1 MRSHVYDYYLSLYE
15 IYMWYH
21 SPMYV
26 ETVPNRNSP
35 PAILLREGRRE
46 GKKVHK
52 RTLANLTHW
61 PKDKIERLRRVL
73 KNEPLVHPD
82 QLFVIE
88 RSLPH
93 GHVELLLEAIRQLKL
108 PALID
113 PRPSPKR
120 DRVLAM
126 ILQRLLYPAS
136 KLATTRLWHTTTLA
150 EELSLEDTDE
160 DDLYEAMDWL
170 LERQDRIER
179 KLAKRHLAEGDPV
192 LYDVSSSYY
201 EGQTCPLM
209 QFGHNRDG
217 KRDRPIV
224 VYGVLADSM
233 GRPLA
238 VEAYA
243 GNTGD
248 PTTVPDQVEKVRG
261 RFGLQRVVLVG
272 DRGLLTETQINHL
285 KRYPGLGWI
294 SALRHHQIRRLVESE
309 AVQLSLFDERHLAE
323 VRSPDYP
330 GERLIVCH
338 NPLLAEHRR
347 QKREALLTAT
357 EEALARIA
365 RQVARRTRTP
375 LSATE
380 IAEKLGRVKN
390 RFQVAKHFRTQIADG
405 SFHYERRTEAII
417 REAQLD
423 GFYMLRTSEPADRL
437 PTAAVVRRYKD
448 LTRVE
453 RAFRSLKT
461 VDLHI
466 RPIRHRVESRVRAHL
481 FLCLLAYYVHW
492 HLRQAL
498 APLLFDDED
507 LEAERARR
515 DPVLAAQPSASAK
528 RKKRKRLTE
537 DGFPLQ
543 SLETLMAHLGTRARH
558 RCRLPSEPDAPC
570 VQRLT
575 EPTPLQQRAFEL
587 IRMFPGNTT

>member
-1 MRSHVYDYYLSLYE
+1 
-15 IYMWYH
+15 
-21 SPMYV
+21 MYV

-113 PRPSPKR
+113 PRSSPKR

-248 PTTVPDQVEKVRG
+248 PTTVGDQVEKIRG

-285 KRYPGLGWI
+285 KRHPGLGWI

-390 RFQVAKHFRTQIADG
+390 RFQVAKHFRTEIADG

-558 RCRLPSEPDAPC
+558 QCRLPSEPDAPAPRDC

>member
-1 MRSHVYDYYLSLYE
+1 
-15 IYMWYH
+15 
-21 SPMYV
+21 MYV

-82 QLFVIE
+82 QLFLIE

-93 GHVELLLEAIRQLKL
+93 GHVEILLEAMRRLKL

-126 ILQRLLYPAS
+126 IVQRLLYPAS
-136 KLATTRLWHTTTLA
+136 KLATTRLWHSTTLA

-224 VYGVLADSM
+224 VYGVLADAM

-238 VEAYA
+238 VQAYA

-285 KRYPGLGWI
+285 KRHPGLGWV

-357 EEALARIA
+357 EEALAGIA

-466 RPIRHRVESRVRAHL
+466 RPIRHRTETRVRAHL

-528 RKKRKRLTE
+528 RKKRKRRTE

-558 RCRLPSEPDAPC
+558 QCRLPSEPDAPC

>member
-1 MRSHVYDYYLSLYE
+1 
-15 IYMWYH
+15 
-21 SPMYV
+21 MYV

-46 GKKVHK
+46 GKRVHK

-82 QLFVIE
+82 QLFLIE

-93 GHVELLLEAIRQLKL
+93 GHVEILLEVVRKLKL

-113 PRPSPKR
+113 PRPSPQR

-136 KLATTRLWHTTTLA
+136 KLATTRLWHTTTLG

-179 KLAKRHLAEGDPV
+179 KLAKRHLGEGDPV

-201 EGQTCPLM
+201 EGRTCPLM

-238 VEAYA
+238 VQAYA

-248 PTTVPDQVEKVRG
+248 PTTVGDQVEKVQD
-261 RFGLQRVVLVG
+261 RFGLKRVVLVG

-285 KRYPGLGWI
+285 KRHPGLGWI
-294 SALRHHQIRRLVESE
+294 SALRHRQIRRLVESE
-309 AVQLSLFDERHLAE
+309 AVQFSLFDERHLAE

-380 IAEKLGRVKN
+380 IAEKVGRVKN
-390 RFQVAKHFRTQIADG
+390 RYKLAKHFRTEIADG
-405 SFHYERRTEAII
+405 SFHYERRTEAIT

-423 GFYMLRTSEPADRL
+423 GFYLLRTSEPADRL

-466 RPIRHRVESRVRAHL
+466 RPIRHRVETRVRAHL

-515 DPVLAAQPSASAK
+515 DPVLAAQPSDSAK
-528 RKKRKRLTE
+528 RKKGKRRTE
-537 DGFPLQ
+537 DGLPLQ
-543 SLETLMAHLGTRARH
+543 SLETLMAQMGTRARH
-558 RCRLPSEPDAPC
+558 QCRLPSEPDAPC

-575 EPTPLQQRAFEL
+575 EPTPLQQRAMEL
-587 IRMFPGNTT
+587 IRMFPGKTT

>member
-1 MRSHVYDYYLSLYE
+1 
-15 IYMWYH
+15 
-21 SPMYV
+21 MYV

-82 QLFVIE
+82 QLFAIE

-93 GHVELLLEAIRQLKL
+93 GHVEILLEAMRQLKL

-136 KLATTRLWHTTTLA
+136 KLDTTRLWHSTTLA

-217 KRDRPIV
+217 KLDRPIV
-224 VYGVLADSM
+224 VYGVLADAM

-238 VEAYA
+238 VQAYA

-285 KRYPGLGWI
+285 KRHPGLGWV

-357 EEALARIA
+357 EEALAGIA

-380 IAEKLGRVKN
+380 IAEKVGRVKN
-390 RFQVAKHFRTQIADG
+390 RFQVAKHFRTEIADG
-405 SFHYERRTEAII
+405 SFHYERRTEAIT

-466 RPIRHRVESRVRAHL
+466 RPIRHRVESRVRAYL

-498 APLLFDDED
+498 APLLFDDEE

-515 DPVLAAQPSASAK
+515 DPVLAAQPSDSAK
-528 RKKRKRLTE
+528 RKKRKRRTE
-537 DGFPLQ
+537 DGLPLQ

>member
-1 MRSHVYDYYLSLYE
+1 
-15 IYMWYH
+15 
-21 SPMYV
+21 MYV

-82 QLFVIE
+82 QLFLIE

-93 GHVELLLEAIRQLKL
+93 GHVEILLEVVRKLKL
-108 PALID
+108 PSLID
-113 PRPSPKR
+113 PRPSPQR

-136 KLATTRLWHTTTLA
+136 KLATTRLWHTTTLG

-170 LERQDRIER
+170 LKRQDRIER

-201 EGQTCPLM
+201 EGRTCPLM

-224 VYGVLADSM
+224 VYGVLADGM

-238 VEAYA
+238 VQAYA

-248 PTTVPDQVEKVRG
+248 PTTVGDQVEKVRD
-261 RFGLQRVVLVG
+261 RFGLKRVVLVG

-285 KRYPGLGWI
+285 KRHPGLGWI

-347 QKREALLTAT
+347 QKREALLRAT
-357 EEALARIA
+357 EEALAGIA

-380 IAEKLGRVKN
+380 IAEKVGRVKN
-390 RFQVAKHFRTQIADG
+390 RYKLAKHFRTEIADG
-405 SFHYERRTEAII
+405 SFHYERRTEAIT

-423 GFYMLRTSEPADRL
+423 GFYLLRTSEPADRL

-466 RPIRHRVESRVRAHL
+466 RPIRHRVETRVRAHL

-498 APLLFDDED
+498 APLLFDDEE

-515 DPVLAAQPSASAK
+515 DPVLAAQPSDSAK
-528 RKKRKRLTE
+528 RKKVKRRTE
-537 DGFPLQ
+537 DGLPLQ
-543 SLETLMAHLGTRARH
+543 SLETLMAQMGTRARH
-558 RCRLPSEPDAPC
+558 QCRLPSEPDAPC

-575 EPTPLQQRAFEL
+575 EPTPLQQRAMEL
-587 IRMFPGNTT
+587 IRMFPGKTT

>member
-1 MRSHVYDYYLSLYE
+1 
-15 IYMWYH
+15 
-21 SPMYV
+21 MYV

-52 RTLANLTHW
+52 RTLVNLTHW

-233 GRPLA
+233 GRPLT

-248 PTTVPDQVEKVRG
+248 PTTVPDQVEKVRRIG
-261 RFGLQRVVLVG
+261 SVLKRVVLVG

-294 SALRHHQIRRLVESE
+294 SALRHRQIRRLVESE

-338 NPLLAEHRR
+338 NPLLADHRR
-347 QKREALLTAT
+347 RKREALLDGHRRGAGPDRPPGGADGPARPCRPPRSPRKSAASRTASRWPNT
-357 EEALARIA
+357 SGQRSQTDPSTMSGAPKPSPG
-365 RQVARRTRTP
+365 RRNWMGSICCGPAKGPIGCRRPRWCAATRT
-375 LSATE
+375 
-380 IAEKLGRVKN
+380 
-390 RFQVAKHFRTQIADG
+390 
-405 SFHYERRTEAII
+405 
-417 REAQLD
+417 
-423 GFYMLRTSEPADRL
+423 
-437 PTAAVVRRYKD
+437 
-448 LTRVE
+448 
-453 RAFRSLKT
+453 
-461 VDLHI
+461 
-466 RPIRHRVESRVRAHL
+466 
-481 FLCLLAYYVHW
+481 
-492 HLRQAL
+492 
-498 APLLFDDED
+498 
-507 LEAERARR
+507 
-515 DPVLAAQPSASAK
+515 
-528 RKKRKRLTE
+528 
-537 DGFPLQ
+537 
-543 SLETLMAHLGTRARH
+543 
-558 RCRLPSEPDAPC
+558 
-570 VQRLT
+570 
-575 EPTPLQQRAFEL
+575 
-587 IRMFPGNTT
+587 

>member
-1 MRSHVYDYYLSLYE
+1 
-15 IYMWYH
+15 
-21 SPMYV
+21 MYV

-120 DRVLAM
+120 DRILAM
-126 ILQRLLYPAS
+126 IVQRLLHPAS
-136 KLATTRLWHTTTLA
+136 KLATTRLWHSTTLA

-224 VYGVLADSM
+224 VYGVLADAM

-238 VEAYA
+238 VQAYA

-357 EEALARIA
+357 EEALAGIA

-405 SFHYERRTEAII
+405 SFHYERRTEAIT

-466 RPIRHRVESRVRAHL
+466 RPIRHRTETRVRAHL

-528 RKKRKRLTE
+528 RKKRKRRTE
-537 DGFPLQ
+537 DGFPLH

-558 RCRLPSEPDAPC
+558 QCRLPSEPDAPC

>member
-1 MRSHVYDYYLSLYE
+1 
-15 IYMWYH
+15 
-21 SPMYV
+21 MYV

-93 GHVELLLEAIRQLKL
+93 GHVELLLEAMRRLKL

-113 PRPSPKR
+113 PRPSPQR
-120 DRVLAM
+120 DRVVAM

-224 VYGVLADSM
+224 VYGVLADAM

-285 KRYPGLGWI
+285 KRHPGLGWV
-294 SALRHHQIRRLVESE
+294 SVLRHHQIRRLVESE

-357 EEALARIA
+357 EEALAGIA

-466 RPIRHRVESRVRAHL
+466 RPIRHRTETRVRAHL

-515 DPVLAAQPSASAK
+515 DPVLAAQPSDSAK
-528 RKKRKRLTE
+528 RKKRKRRTE

-558 RCRLPSEPDAPC
+558 QCRLPSEPDAPC

>member
-1 MRSHVYDYYLSLYE
+1 
-15 IYMWYH
+15 
-21 SPMYV
+21 MYV

-52 RTLANLTHW
+52 RTLANLSSW

-73 KNEPLVHPD
+73 KDEPLVHPD
-82 QLFVIE
+82 QLFLIE

-93 GHVELLLEAIRQLKL
+93 GHVELLMEVARKLKL
-108 PALID
+108 PWLID
-113 PRPSPKR
+113 PRPSPQR

-126 ILQRLLYPAS
+126 ILQRLLHPAS
-136 KLATTRLWHTTTLA
+136 KLATTRLWHTTTLG
-150 EELSLEDTDE
+150 EELSVGDTDE

-170 LERQDRIER
+170 LERQDRIEH
-179 KLAKRHLAEGDPV
+179 KLAKRHLSEGDPV

-201 EGQTCPLM
+201 EGESCPLM

-217 KRDRPIV
+217 RRDRPMV
-224 VYGVLADSM
+224 VYGVLADGM

-248 PTTVPDQVEKVRG
+248 PTTVGDQVEKVRG
-261 RFGLQRVVLVG
+261 RFGLKRVVLVG
-272 DRGLLTETQINHL
+272 DRGLLTETQIRHL
-285 KRYPGLGWI
+285 KRYPGVGWI
-294 SALRHHQIRRLVESE
+294 SALRHRQIRGLVESE
-309 AVQLSLFDERHLAE
+309 AVQLSLFDRRHLAE

-338 NPLLAEHRR
+338 NPILAEHRR
-347 QKREALLTAT
+347 QKREALLEAT
-357 EEALARIA
+357 EEALEGIA
-365 RQVARRTRTP
+365 RQVTRRTRTP
-375 LSATE
+375 LLATE
-380 IAEKLGRVKN
+380 IAEKVGRVKN
-390 RFQVAKHFRTQIADG
+390 RFQVAKHFRTEIADG
-405 SFHYERRTEAII
+405 VFRYERHTEAIT

-423 GFYMLRTSEPADRL
+423 GFYILRTSEGADRL
-437 PTAAVVRRYKD
+437 PTAEVVRRYKD

-461 VDLHI
+461 VDLEI
-466 RPIRHRVESRVRAHL
+466 RPIRHRVEGRVRAHL

-498 APLLFDDED
+498 APLLFDDEE

-515 DPVLAAQPSASAK
+515 DPVLAAQPSESAK
-528 RKKRKRLTE
+528 RKKSKRLTE
-537 DGFPLQ
+537 EGLPLH
-543 SLETLMAHLGTRARH
+543 SLETLMAAMGTRARH
-558 RCRLPSEPDAPC
+558 QCRLPSEPDAPC
-570 VQRLT
+570 IQRLT
-575 EPTPLQQRAFEL
+575 EPTPLQQRAL
-587 IRMFPGNTT
+587 QLVRMFPGKRT

>member
-1 MRSHVYDYYLSLYE
+1 MFHFV
-15 IYMWYH
+15 
-21 SPMYV
+21 PMYMINNSLDMKSICDSI
-26 ETVPNRNSP
+26 VPCTSKPSP
-35 PAILLREGRRE
+35 TATLPPPSSCAKAAVRARRS
-46 GKKVHK
+46 
-52 RTLANLTHW
+52 TNAPCLTHW

-82 QLFVIE
+82 QLFLIE

-93 GHVELLLEAIRQLKL
+93 GHVEILLEVVRKLKL

-126 ILQRLLYPAS
+126 ILQRLLHPAS
-136 KLATTRLWHTTTLA
+136 KLATTRLWQPPPWPRM
-150 EELSLEDTDE
+150 SLEDTDE

-201 EGQTCPLM
+201 EGRTCPLM

-238 VEAYA
+238 VQAYA

-285 KRYPGLGWI
+285 KRHPGLGWV

-390 RFQVAKHFRTQIADG
+390 ASRWPNTSGPRSQTGPSTMSGARKPSSGRRNWTG
-405 SFHYERRTEAII
+405 ST
-417 REAQLD
+417 
-423 GFYMLRTSEPADRL
+423 
-437 PTAAVVRRYKD
+437 
-448 LTRVE
+448 
-453 RAFRSLKT
+453 
-461 VDLHI
+461 
-466 RPIRHRVESRVRAHL
+466 
-481 FLCLLAYYVHW
+481 C
-492 HLRQAL
+492 
-498 APLLFDDED
+498 
-507 LEAERARR
+507 
-515 DPVLAAQPSASAK
+515 
-528 RKKRKRLTE
+528 
-537 DGFPLQ
+537 
-543 SLETLMAHLGTRARH
+543 
-558 RCRLPSEPDAPC
+558 
-570 VQRLT
+570 
-575 EPTPLQQRAFEL
+575 
-587 IRMFPGNTT
+587 

>member
-1 MRSHVYDYYLSLYE
+1 
-15 IYMWYH
+15 
-21 SPMYV
+21 MYV

-93 GHVELLLEAIRQLKL
+93 GHVELLLEAIRRLKL

-238 VEAYA
+238 VQAYA

-248 PTTVPDQVEKVRG
+248 PTTVPDQVEKIRG

-558 RCRLPSEPDAPC
+558 QCRLPSEPDAPC

>member
-1 MRSHVYDYYLSLYE
+1 
-15 IYMWYH
+15 
-21 SPMYV
+21 MYV

-93 GHVELLLEAIRQLKL
+93 GHVEILLEAMRRLKL

-126 ILQRLLYPAS
+126 IVQRLLYPAS
-136 KLATTRLWHTTTLA
+136 KLATTRLWHSTTLA

-224 VYGVLADSM
+224 VYGVLADAM

-238 VEAYA
+238 VQAYA

-285 KRYPGLGWI
+285 KRHPGLGWV

-357 EEALARIA
+357 EEALAGIA

-466 RPIRHRVESRVRAHL
+466 RPIRHRTETRVRAHL

-528 RKKRKRLTE
+528 RKKRKRRTE

-558 RCRLPSEPDAPC
+558 QCRLPSEPDAPC

>member
-1 MRSHVYDYYLSLYE
+1 
-15 IYMWYH
+15 
-21 SPMYV
+21 MYV

-82 QLFVIE
+82 QLFLIE

-93 GHVELLLEAIRQLKL
+93 GHVEILLEVVRKLKL

-113 PRPSPKR
+113 PRPSPQR

-136 KLATTRLWHTTTLA
+136 KLATTRLWHSTTLA

-179 KLAKRHLAEGDPV
+179 KLAKRHLGEGDPV

-201 EGQTCPLM
+201 EGRTCPLM

-238 VEAYA
+238 VQAYA

-285 KRYPGLGWI
+285 KRHPGLGWV

-347 QKREALLTAT
+347 QKREALLRAT

-437 PTAAVVRRYKD
+437 GTAAVVRRYKD

-466 RPIRHRVESRVRAHL
+466 RPIRHRTETRVRAHL

-492 HLRQAL
+492 HLRQSL

-537 DGFPLQ
+537 DGFPLH
-543 SLETLMAHLGTRARH
+543 SLETLMAQMGTRARH
-558 RCRLPSEPDAPC
+558 QCRLPSEPDAPC

>member
-1 MRSHVYDYYLSLYE
+1 
-15 IYMWYH
+15 
-21 SPMYV
+21 MYV

-93 GHVELLLEAIRQLKL
+93 GHVELLLEAIRRLKL

-238 VEAYA
+238 VQAYA

-537 DGFPLQ
+537 DGLPLQ

-558 RCRLPSEPDAPC
+558 QCRLPSEPDAPC

>member
-1 MRSHVYDYYLSLYE
+1 
-15 IYMWYH
+15 
-21 SPMYV
+21 MYV

-82 QLFVIE
+82 QLFLIE

-93 GHVELLLEAIRQLKL
+93 GHVELLLEAMRRLKL

-113 PRPSPKR
+113 PRPSPQR
-120 DRVLAM
+120 DRVVAM

-170 LERQDRIER
+170 LKLQDRIER

-285 KRYPGLGWI
+285 KRHPGLGWV
-294 SALRHHQIRRLVESE
+294 SVLRHHQIRRLVESE

-357 EEALARIA
+357 EEALAGIA

-528 RKKRKRLTE
+528 RKKGKRRTE

-558 RCRLPSEPDAPC
+558 QCRLPSEPDAPC

>member
-1 MRSHVYDYYLSLYE
+1 
-15 IYMWYH
+15 
-21 SPMYV
+21 MYV

-52 RTLANLTHW
+52 RTLANLSHW

-82 QLFVIE
+82 QLFAIE

-93 GHVELLLEAIRQLKL
+93 GHVELLLEVVRQLKL

-113 PRPSPKR
+113 SRPSPQR

-126 ILQRLLYPAS
+126 ILQRLLHPAS
-136 KLATTRLWHTTTLA
+136 KLATTRLWHTTTLG

-179 KLAKRHLAEGDPV
+179 KLAKRHLAEGDAV

-201 EGQTCPLM
+201 EGQTCSLM

-217 KRDRPIV
+217 RRDRPMV
-224 VYGVLADSM
+224 VYGVLADQM
-233 GRPLA
+233 GRPLS
-238 VEAYA
+238 VQAYA

-248 PTTVPDQVEKVRG
+248 PTTVGDQVEKVRG
-261 RFGLQRVVLVG
+261 RFGLERVVLVG
-272 DRGLLTETQINHL
+272 DRGLLTETQISHL
-285 KRYPGLGWI
+285 KRHPGVGWV

-347 QKREALLTAT
+347 RKREALLTAT
-357 EEALARIA
+357 EEALAGIA

-380 IAEKLGRVKN
+380 IAEKVGRVKN

-405 SFHYERRTEAII
+405 SFHYERRTDAII

-466 RPIRHRVESRVRAHL
+466 RPIRHRVENRVRAHL
-481 FLCLLAYYVHW
+481 FLCLLAYYVQW
-492 HLRQAL
+492 HLRLAL
-498 APLLFDDED
+498 APLLFDDEE

-515 DPVLAAQPSASAK
+515 DPVLAAQPSDSAK
-528 RKKRKRLTE
+528 RKKNKRLSQ
-537 DGFPLQ
+537 DGLPLQ
-543 SLETLMAHLGTRARH
+543 SLETLMAQMATRARH
-558 RCRLPSEPDAPC
+558 QCRLPSEPDGPR

-587 IRMFPGNTT
+587 IRMFPGKTT

>member
-1 MRSHVYDYYLSLYE
+1 
-15 IYMWYH
+15 
-21 SPMYV
+21 MYV

-82 QLFVIE
+82 QLFLIE

-93 GHVELLLEAIRQLKL
+93 GHVEILLEVVRKLKL
-108 PALID
+108 PSLID
-113 PRPSPKR
+113 PRPSPQR

-136 KLATTRLWHTTTLA
+136 KLATTRLWHTTTLG

-170 LERQDRIER
+170 LKRQDRIER

-201 EGQTCPLM
+201 EGRTCPLM

-224 VYGVLADSM
+224 VYGVLADGM

-238 VEAYA
+238 VQAYA

-248 PTTVPDQVEKVRG
+248 PTTVPDQVEKVRD
-261 RFGLQRVVLVG
+261 RFGLKRVVLVG

-285 KRYPGLGWI
+285 KRHPGLGWI
-294 SALRHHQIRRLVESE
+294 SALRHRQIRRLVESE

-347 QKREALLTAT
+347 QKREALLRAT
-357 EEALARIA
+357 EEALAGIA

-380 IAEKLGRVKN
+380 IAEKVGRVKN
-390 RFQVAKHFRTQIADG
+390 RYKLAKHFRTEIADG
-405 SFHYERRTEAII
+405 SFHYERRTEAIT

-423 GFYMLRTSEPADRL
+423 GFYLLRTSEPADRL

-466 RPIRHRVESRVRAHL
+466 RPIRHRVETRVRAHL

-498 APLLFDDED
+498 APLLFDDEE

-515 DPVLAAQPSASAK
+515 DPVLAAQPSDSAK
-528 RKKRKRLTE
+528 RKKVKRRTE
-537 DGFPLQ
+537 DGLPLQ
-543 SLETLMAHLGTRARH
+543 SLETLMAQMGTRARH
-558 RCRLPSEPDAPC
+558 QCRLPSEPDAPC

-575 EPTPLQQRAFEL
+575 ESTPLQQRAMEL
-587 IRMFPGNTT
+587 IRMFPGKTT

>member
-1 MRSHVYDYYLSLYE
+1 
-15 IYMWYH
+15 
-21 SPMYV
+21 MYV

-93 GHVELLLEAIRQLKL
+93 GHVELLLEAMRQLKL

-126 ILQRLLYPAS
+126 IVQRLLYPAS

-238 VEAYA
+238 VQAYA

-248 PTTVPDQVEKVRG
+248 PATVGDQVEKIRG
-261 RFGLQRVVLVG
+261 RFGLERVVLVG

-437 PTAAVVRRYKD
+437 PTAAVVRGYKD

-515 DPVLAAQPSASAK
+515 DPVLAAQPSDSAK

-537 DGFPLQ
+537 DGLPLQ

-558 RCRLPSEPDAPC
+558 QCRLPSEPDAPC

>member
-1 MRSHVYDYYLSLYE
+1 
-15 IYMWYH
+15 
-21 SPMYV
+21 MYV

-82 QLFVIE
+82 QLFLIE

-93 GHVELLLEAIRQLKL
+93 GHVEILLEVVRKLKL

-126 ILQRLLYPAS
+126 ILQRLLHPAS

-201 EGQTCPLM
+201 EGRTCPLM

-238 VEAYA
+238 VQAYA

-285 KRYPGLGWI
+285 KRHPGLGWV

-466 RPIRHRVESRVRAHL
+466 RPIRHRVETRVRAHL

-515 DPVLAAQPSASAK
+515 DPVLAAQPSDSAK
-528 RKKRKRLTE
+528 RKKRKRRTE
-537 DGFPLQ
+537 DGLPLQ
-543 SLETLMAHLGTRARH
+543 SLETLMAQMGTRARH
-558 RCRLPSEPDAPC
+558 QCRLPSEPDAPC

>member
-1 MRSHVYDYYLSLYE
+1 
-15 IYMWYH
+15 
-21 SPMYV
+21 MYV

-82 QLFVIE
+82 QLFLIE

-93 GHVELLLEAIRQLKL
+93 GHVELLLEAIRRLKL

-126 ILQRLLYPAS
+126 ILQRLLHPAS

-224 VYGVLADSM
+224 VYGVLADGM

-238 VEAYA
+238 VQAYA

-248 PTTVPDQVEKVRG
+248 PTTVPDQVEKIRG

-285 KRYPGLGWI
+285 KRHPGLGWI

-357 EEALARIA
+357 EEALAGIA

-437 PTAAVVRRYKD
+437 GTAAVVRRYKD

-466 RPIRHRVESRVRAHL
+466 RPIRHRTETRVRAHL

-498 APLLFDDED
+498 APLLFDDEE

-537 DGFPLQ
+537 DGLPLQ

>member
-1 MRSHVYDYYLSLYE
+1 
-15 IYMWYH
+15 
-21 SPMYV
+21 MYV

-46 GKKVHK
+46 GKRVHK

-82 QLFVIE
+82 QLFAIE

-93 GHVELLLEAIRQLKL
+93 GHVEILLEVLRQLKL

-126 ILQRLLYPAS
+126 IVQRLLYPAS

-224 VYGVLADSM
+224 VYGVLADAM

-248 PTTVPDQVEKVRG
+248 PTTVGDQVEKIR
-261 RFGLQRVVLVG
+261 RQFGLQRVVLVG

-285 KRYPGLGWI
+285 KRHPGLGWI

-380 IAEKLGRVKN
+380 IAEKVGRVKN
-390 RFQVAKHFRTQIADG
+390 RFQVAKHFRTQIADR

-423 GFYMLRTSEPADRL
+423 GFYMLRTSEPADCL
-437 PTAAVVRRYKD
+437 GTAAVVRRYKD

-466 RPIRHRVESRVRAHL
+466 RPIRHRVESRVRAHP
-481 FLCLLAYYVHW
+481 CACRPITSIGICGRPW
-492 HLRQAL
+492 PRCCSWKRSG
-498 APLLFDDED
+498 PGET
-507 LEAERARR
+507 RCWRPSRR
-515 DPVLAAQPSASAK
+515 PAK
-528 RKKRKRLTE
+528 RKKGKRCTE
-537 DGFPLQ
+537 DGLPLQ

-558 RCRLPSEPDAPC
+558 QCRLPSEPDS
-570 VQRLT
+570 QRLT
-575 EPTPLQQRAFEL
+575 ELTPLQQRAFDNQDVP
-587 IRMFPGNTT
+587 RQDTD

>member
-1 MRSHVYDYYLSLYE
+1 
-15 IYMWYH
+15 
-21 SPMYV
+21 MYV

-46 GKKVHK
+46 GKRVHK

-93 GHVELLLEAIRQLKL
+93 GHVEILLEVVRKLKL
-108 PALID
+108 AALID
-113 PRPSPKR
+113 PRPSPQR

-136 KLATTRLWHTTTLA
+136 KLATTRLWHSTTLA

-170 LERQDRIER
+170 LKRQDRIEL

-201 EGQTCPLM
+201 EGRTCPLM

-224 VYGVLADSM
+224 VYGVLADAM

-238 VEAYA
+238 VQAYA

-285 KRYPGLGWI
+285 KRHPGLGWV

-357 EEALARIA
+357 EEALAGIA

-466 RPIRHRVESRVRAHL
+466 RPIRHRTETRVRAHL

-515 DPVLAAQPSASAK
+515 DPVLAAQPSDSAK
-528 RKKRKRLTE
+528 RKKGKRRTE
-537 DGFPLQ
+537 DGLPLQ
-543 SLETLMAHLGTRARH
+543 SLETLMAQMGTRARH
-558 RCRLPSEPDAPC
+558 QCRLPSEPDAPC

-575 EPTPLQQRAFEL
+575 EPTPLQQRAMEL

>member
-1 MRSHVYDYYLSLYE
+1 
-15 IYMWYH
+15 
-21 SPMYV
+21 MYV
-26 ETVPNRNSP
+26 ESVPNRNSP
-35 PAILLREGRRE
+35 PAILLREGRRV

-52 RTLANLTHW
+52 RTLANLSHW

-73 KNEPLVHPD
+73 KDEPLVHPD
-82 QLFVIE
+82 QLFLIE

-93 GHVELLLEAIRQLKL
+93 GHVELLLEVVRQLKL
-108 PALID
+108 PALVD
-113 PRPSPKR
+113 PRPSPQR
-120 DRVLAM
+120 NRVLAM
-126 ILQRLLYPAS
+126 ILQRLLHPAS
-136 KLATTRLWHTTTLA
+136 KLATTRLWHATTLG
-150 EELSLEDTDE
+150 EELCLEDSDE

-179 KLAKRHLAEGDPV
+179 KLAKRHLAEGDHV

-201 EGQTCPLM
+201 EGHTCSLM

-217 KRDRPIV
+217 RRDRPMV
-224 VYGVLADSM
+224 VYGVLADRM
-233 GRPLA
+233 GRPVA
-238 VEAYA
+238 VQAYA

-261 RFGLQRVVLVG
+261 RFGLERVVLVG
-272 DRGLLTETQINHL
+272 DRGMLTETQINHL
-285 KRYPGLGWI
+285 KRHPGVGWI
-294 SALRHHQIRRLVESE
+294 SALRHRQIRRLVESE

-338 NPLLAEHRR
+338 NPILAEHRR
-347 QKREALLTAT
+347 QKREALLEAT
-357 EEALARIA
+357 EEALAGIA

-380 IAEKLGRVKN
+380 IAEKVGRVKN
-390 RFQVAKHFRTQIADG
+390 RFQVAKHFQTEIAEG
-405 SFHYERRTEAII
+405 SFHYERRQEAIT

-423 GFYMLRTSEPADRL
+423 GFYMLRTSEGADRL
-437 PTAAVVRRYKD
+437 GAAEVVRRYKD

-461 VDLHI
+461 VDLEV
-466 RPIRHRVESRVRAHL
+466 RPIRHRVEKRVRAHL

-498 APLLFDDED
+498 APLLFDDEE
-507 LEAERARR
+507 LEAERGRR

-528 RKKRKRLTE
+528 RKKAKRLTE
-537 DGFPLQ
+537 DGLPLH
-543 SLETLMAHLGTRARH
+543 SLETLLVAMGTRARH
-558 RCRLPSEPDAPC
+558 QCRLPSEPDAPY

-575 EPTPLQQRAFEL
+575 EPTPLQRRALEL
-587 IRMFPGNTT
+587 VRMFPGK

>member
-1 MRSHVYDYYLSLYE
+1 
-15 IYMWYH
+15 
-21 SPMYV
+21 MYV

-82 QLFVIE
+82 QLFAIE

-93 GHVELLLEAIRQLKL
+93 GHVEILLEVVRKLKL

-113 PRPSPKR
+113 PRPSPQR

-136 KLATTRLWHTTTLA
+136 KLATTRLWHTTTLG

-201 EGQTCPLM
+201 EGRTCPLM

-238 VEAYA
+238 VQAYA

-248 PTTVPDQVEKVRG
+248 PTTVGDQVEKVRD
-261 RFGLQRVVLVG
+261 RFGLKRVVLVG

-285 KRYPGLGWI
+285 KRHPGLGWI

-309 AVQLSLFDERHLAE
+309 GVQLSLFDERHLAE

-347 QKREALLTAT
+347 QKREALLRAT

-380 IAEKLGRVKN
+380 IAEKVGRVKN
-390 RFQVAKHFRTQIADG
+390 RYKLAKHFRTQIADG
-405 SFHYERRTEAII
+405 SFHYERRTEAIT

-423 GFYMLRTSEPADRL
+423 GFYLLRTSEPADRL

-466 RPIRHRVESRVRAHL
+466 RPIRHRVETRVRAHL

-498 APLLFDDED
+498 APLLFDDEE

-515 DPVLAAQPSASAK
+515 DPVLAAQPSDSAK
-528 RKKRKRLTE
+528 RKKGKRRTE
-537 DGFPLQ
+537 DGLPLQ
-543 SLETLMAHLGTRARH
+543 SLETLMAQMGTRARH
-558 RCRLPSEPDAPC
+558 QCRLPSEPDAPC

-575 EPTPLQQRAFEL
+575 EPTPLQQRAMEL
-587 IRMFPGNTT
+587 IRMFPGKTT

>member
-1 MRSHVYDYYLSLYE
+1 
-15 IYMWYH
+15 
-21 SPMYV
+21 MYV

-160 DDLYEAMDWL
+160 DDLYEGMDWL

-248 PTTVPDQVEKVRG
+248 PTTVGDQVEKIRG

-323 VRSPDYP
+323 VHSPDYP

-437 PTAAVVRRYKD
+437 PTAAVVRGYKD

-515 DPVLAAQPSASAK
+515 DPVLAAQPSDSAK

-537 DGFPLQ
+537 DRLPLQ

-558 RCRLPSEPDAPC
+558 QCRLPSEPDAPC

>member
-1 MRSHVYDYYLSLYE
+1 
-15 IYMWYH
+15 
-21 SPMYV
+21 MYV

-248 PTTVPDQVEKVRG
+248 PTTVGDQVEKIRG

-294 SALRHHQIRRLVESE
+294 SALRHHQIHRLVESE

-405 SFHYERRTEAII
+405 SFHYERRREAII

-466 RPIRHRVESRVRAHL
+466 RPTAIGWRVGSGLICSCACWPITSIGICGKLWPRCCSMTRIWKRNEPGETRCWRPN
-481 FLCLLAYYVHW
+481 
-492 HLRQAL
+492 RQTQ
-498 APLLFDDED
+498 PNG
-507 LEAERARR
+507 RR
-515 DPVLAAQPSASAK
+515 GNASP
-528 RKKRKRLTE
+528 RT
-537 DGFPLQ
+537 GY
-543 SLETLMAHLGTRARH
+543 
-558 RCRLPSEPDAPC
+558 RCRAW
-570 VQRLT
+570 R
-575 EPTPLQQRAFEL
+575 R
-587 IRMFPGNTT
+587 

>member
-1 MRSHVYDYYLSLYE
+1 
-15 IYMWYH
+15 
-21 SPMYV
+21 MYV

-82 QLFVIE
+82 QLFLIE

-93 GHVELLLEAIRQLKL
+93 GHVEILLEVVRKLKL
-108 PALID
+108 PSLID
-113 PRPSPKR
+113 PRPSPQR

-136 KLATTRLWHTTTLA
+136 KLATTRLWHTTTLG

-170 LERQDRIER
+170 LKRQDRIER

-201 EGQTCPLM
+201 EGRTCPLM

-224 VYGVLADSM
+224 VYGVLADGM

-238 VEAYA
+238 VQAYA

-248 PTTVPDQVEKVRG
+248 PTTVPDQVEKVRD
-261 RFGLQRVVLVG
+261 RFGLKRVVLVG

-285 KRYPGLGWI
+285 KRHPGLGWI

-338 NPLLAEHRR
+338 NPLLADHRR
-347 QKREALLTAT
+347 QKREALLRAT
-357 EEALARIA
+357 EEALAGIA

-380 IAEKLGRVKN
+380 IAEKVGRVKN
-390 RFQVAKHFRTQIADG
+390 RYKLAKHFRTEIADG
-405 SFHYERRTEAII
+405 SFHYERRTEAIT

-423 GFYMLRTSEPADRL
+423 GFYLLRTSEAADRL

-466 RPIRHRVESRVRAHL
+466 RPIRHRVETRVRAHL

-498 APLLFDDED
+498 APLLFDDEE

-515 DPVLAAQPSASAK
+515 DPVLAAQPSDSAK
-528 RKKRKRLTE
+528 RKKVKRRTE
-537 DGFPLQ
+537 DGLPLQ
-543 SLETLMAHLGTRARH
+543 SLETLMAQMGTRARH
-558 RCRLPSEPDAPC
+558 QCRLPSEPDAPC

-575 EPTPLQQRAFEL
+575 EPTPLQQRAMEL
-587 IRMFPGNTT
+587 IRMFPGKTT

>member
-1 MRSHVYDYYLSLYE
+1 
-15 IYMWYH
+15 
-21 SPMYV
+21 MYV

-82 QLFVIE
+82 QLFLIE

-126 ILQRLLYPAS
+126 ILQRLLHPAS
-136 KLATTRLWHTTTLA
+136 KLATTRLWHSTTLA

-224 VYGVLADSM
+224 VYGVLADAM

-238 VEAYA
+238 VQAYA

-285 KRYPGLGWI
+285 KRYPGLGWV

-357 EEALARIA
+357 EEALAGIA

-466 RPIRHRVESRVRAHL
+466 RPIRHRTETRVRAHL

-498 APLLFDDED
+498 APLLFDDEE

-528 RKKRKRLTE
+528 RKKRKRRTE

-558 RCRLPSEPDAPC
+558 QCRLPSEPDAPC

>member
-1 MRSHVYDYYLSLYE
+1 
-15 IYMWYH
+15 
-21 SPMYV
+21 MYV

-82 QLFVIE
+82 QLFLIE

-248 PTTVPDQVEKVRG
+248 PTTVPDQVEKIRG
-261 RFGLQRVVLVG
+261 RFGLERVVLVG

-285 KRYPGLGWI
+285 KRYPGLGWV

-498 APLLFDDED
+498 APLLFDDEE

-537 DGFPLQ
+537 DGLPLQ

-558 RCRLPSEPDAPC
+558 QCRLPSEPDAPC

>member
-1 MRSHVYDYYLSLYE
+1 
-15 IYMWYH
+15 
-21 SPMYV
+21 MYV

-238 VEAYA
+238 VQAYA

-248 PTTVPDQVEKVRG
+248 PTTVGDQVEKIRG
-261 RFGLQRVVLVG
+261 RFGLERVVLVG

-390 RFQVAKHFRTQIADG
+390 RFQVAKHFRTEIADG

-515 DPVLAAQPSASAK
+515 DPVLAAQPSDSAK

-537 DGFPLQ
+537 DGLPLQ

-558 RCRLPSEPDAPC
+558 QCRLPSEPDAPC